1 MREFEFRLNDLLLRY
16 EREEIDREE
25 YLQAIIQLLEEYIK
39 LRYGEDD
46 EKLNRLELYVVDGEQ
61 V

>member
-39 LRYGEDD
+39 SRYGEDD
-46 EKLNRLELYVVDGEQ
+46 EKLYRLELYVVDGEQ